1 MARLNPIAGTAAV
14 LVLQLLTPGLVLAA
28 VELPAVSAQEGPV
41 RLSIGDRP
49 AQVSV
54 LTGLDLGTRA
64 QQVAIPA
71 QMPWLAQQGPD
82 KSASDKDDC

>member
-14 LVLQLLTPGLVLAA
+14 LVLQLLTSGLVLAA
-28 VELPAVSAQEGPV
+28 VELPAVSAQEG
-41 RLSIGDRP
+41 
-49 AQVSV
+49 
-54 LTGLDLGTRA
+54 
-64 QQVAIPA
+64 PA